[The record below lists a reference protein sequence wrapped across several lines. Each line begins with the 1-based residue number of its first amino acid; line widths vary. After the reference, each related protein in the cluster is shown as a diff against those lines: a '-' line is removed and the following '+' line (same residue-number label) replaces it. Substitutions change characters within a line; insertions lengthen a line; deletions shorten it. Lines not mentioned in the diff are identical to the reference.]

1 MIRPSGVSFS
11 DIPTKAKVI
20 KTRFDFPAVLVS
32 DVVYFLDGV
41 IDMADRALEVPASGL
56 YLSGHNF
63 DVSQLVSTVDNHT
76 LFTSPIGGSGN
87 LVCNDFSIS
96 VSGTDSKV
104 YDLVGATGNEAFEFS
119 AINYTN
125 CTSRGEINNYRQGL
139 ETGVGFFGGK
149 PELTMS
155 GAWNGHRID
164 TSIVRGIN
172 DISALFKAG
181 TGFTLS
187 GRFITDIN
195 CDLPTTGALLDFSDT
210 NIVNDESL
218 VIQGAFITRN
228 GVVNPEDAGITPNI
242 NESSVKSS
250 WKGNTGLPN
259 TTKYIK
265 GVCSAEVP
273 TTITAIDTYYP
284 LLGTMTIER
293 QTHFDSPANGQY
305 RLLTGTGDYL
315 ITGDLTIEGT
325 ANNTIDIRV
334 TRSTDDGASFTDV
347 INHTK
352 RVVNNLSGGRDVA
365 FFQINFIANLNKND
379 RVRIEVENKTQGSTS
394 VTLELDSYLIVSGL

>member
-1 MIRPSGVSFS
+1 MSIRPSGVSFS
-11 DIPTKAKVI
+11 DIPTQTKVI
-20 KTRFDFPAVLVS
+20 KSRFDFPTILSS
-32 DVVYFLDGV
+32 DIVYFIDGV
-41 IDMADRALEVPASGL
+41 IDMSDSFLEVPAGGL

-63 DVSQLVSTVDNHT
+63 DVSQLVSTVNNHT
-76 LFTSPIGGSGN
+76 LFTSPVGGSGN

-104 YDLVGATGNEAFEFS
+104 YDLVGATGDEAFEFS

-139 ETGVGFFGGK
+139 ETGMGFFGGS
-149 PELTMS
+149 PSLTMS

-164 TSIVRGIN
+164 TSIVRGL
-172 DISALFKAG
+172 DDGTDLFKAG
-181 TGFTLS
+181 TGFTMS
-187 GRFITDIN
+187 GRFVTDIN
-195 CDLPTTGALLDFSDT
+195 CDLPATGSLLDFSDA

-218 VIQGAFITRN
+218 VIQGAFITRD
-228 GVVNPEDAGITPNI
+228 GVVNPEDAGLTPNI
-242 NESSVKSS
+242 SESSVKSS
-250 WKGNTGLPN
+250 WKGNTGLAN

-265 GVCSAEVP
+265 GVCSAEVE
-273 TTITAIDTYYP
+273 TVVSAVDTYYP
-284 LLGTMTIER
+284 LLGAITIER

-325 ANNTIDIRV
+325 ANDTIDIRV
-334 TRSTDDGASFTDV
+334 TKSTDDGVSFAEV

-365 FFQINFIANLNKND
+365 FFPINFITKLNKND
-379 RVRIEVENKTQGSTS
+379 RIRIEVENKTSTGN
-394 VTLELDSYLIVSGL
+394 VTMELDSFLVVSGI

>member
-1 MIRPSGVSFS
+1 MIRPFGVDFI
-11 DIPTKAKVI
+11 DIPTQLKVI
-20 KTRFDFPAVLVS
+20 KSRFDFPAILSS
-32 DVVYFLDGV
+32 DIVYFLDGV
-41 IDMADRALEVPASGL
+41 IDMADRSLEVPVSGL

-63 DVSQLVSTVDNHT
+63 DISQLISTTGNYT
-76 LFTSPIGGSGN
+76 LFTSPVGGSGN
-87 LVCNDFSIS
+87 LVCNDFGIS
-96 VSGTDSKV
+96 VSGANSKV
-104 YDLVGATGNEAFEFS
+104 YDLVGATGNEAFEFN
-119 AINYTN
+119 AVNYNN

-139 ETGVGFFGGK
+139 ETGVGFFGGS
-149 PELTMS
+149 PSLTMS

-164 TSIVRGIN
+164 TSIVRGL
-172 DISALFKAG
+172 DDGTDLFKAG
-181 TGFTLS
+181 AGFTMS
-187 GRFITDIN
+187 GRFVTDIN
-195 CDLPTTGALLDFSDT
+195 CDLPATGSLLDFAES

-228 GVVNPEDAGITPNI
+228 GAVNPEDAGLTPNI
-242 NESSVKSS
+242 NEASVKSS

-265 GVCSAEVP
+265 GVCTAEAA
-273 TTITAIDTYYP
+273 TAIAAIDTYYP
-284 LLGTMTIER
+284 LLGTVSIEK

-325 ANNTIDIRV
+325 ANDTIDIRV
-334 TRSTDDGASFTDV
+334 TRSTDNGASFADV

-365 FFQINFIANLNKND
+365 FFPINFITKLNKND
-379 RVRIEVENKTQGSTS
+379 RIRIEVENKTSTDN
-394 VTLELDSYLIVSGL
+394 VTMELDSFIVVSGI

>member
-1 MIRPSGVSFS
+1 MLRRLSAKDVPSKVSYVKS
-11 DIPTKAKVI
+11 NL
-20 KTRFDFPAVLVS
+20 DFPQQLKS
-32 DVVYFLDGV
+32 DVVYFIDGK
-41 IDMADRALEVPASGL
+41 IDLGDRSLEVPATGL

-63 DVSQLVSTVDNHT
+63 DVSGLFSTVDNHT
-76 LFTSPIGGSGN
+76 VFTSPIGGSGN
-87 LVCNDFSIS
+87 LVCGDFYISIS
-96 VSGTDSKV
+96 GANSKV
-104 YDLVGATGNEAFEFS
+104 YDLVGATGDEAFEFS
-119 AINYTN
+119 AINYAD

-139 ETGVGFFGGK
+139 ETGIGLFGGK

-155 GAWNGHRID
+155 GAWNGYRID
-164 TSIVRGIN
+164 TSIVRGLD

-181 TGFTLS
+181 AGFTLS

-195 CDLPTTGALLDFSDT
+195 CDLPTNGALLDFT
-210 NIVNDESL
+210 EANIVNDESL

-228 GVVNPEDAGITPNI
+228 GAVNPEDTGITPNI

-265 GVCSAEVP
+265 GVCSAEIETV
-273 TTITAIDTYYP
+273 ISAIDTYYP
-284 LLGTMTIER
+284 LLGTVSVER
-293 QTHFDSPANGQY
+293 QTHFDSPANGQF

-315 ITGDLTIEGT
+315 ITGDLTIDGT
-325 ANNTIDIRV
+325 ANDTIDIRI
-334 TRSTDDGASFTDV
+334 TRSNDDGVTFPTV

-365 FFQINFIANLNKND
+365 FFPINFIAKLNKND
-379 RVRIEVENKTQGSTS
+379 RIRIEVENKTSTGN
-394 VTLELDSYLIVSGL
+394 VAMEIDSFLVVSGI